1 MMNRLTS
8 ESETSSEI
16 TLRTFSV
23 PSPKDPILI
32 CGLPGSGYVGKL
44 GVDHLI
50 SVFGADKVL
59 EYYSASFPPHIV
71 VREDGQAKPIR
82 SELYHAR
89 TGTKNDLLLFTADAQ
104 PTTSRGEY
112 ELSDQVLRVAR
123 SYGVKTVY
131 SLAAYITGGFSKE
144 PRVFGTSTSSTMRE
158 KLAGEGV
165 QVMKEGGITGMNGIM
180 IGLATLYDMD
190 GICLLGETSGYLID
204 AGAARAI
211 LEALS
216 RLLSIKIE
224 LSMLTEKAEET
235 RQVIGQIQRMVEQQG
250 EPSQDRRT
258 DTRPGYIG

>member
-1 MMNRLTS
+1 
-8 ESETSSEI
+8 
-16 TLRTFSV
+16 
-23 PSPKDPILI
+23 
-32 CGLPGSGYVGKL
+32 
-44 GVDHLI
+44 
-50 SVFGADKVL
+50 
-59 EYYSASFPPHIV
+59 
-71 VREDGQAKPIR
+71 
-82 SELYHAR
+82 
-89 TGTKNDLLLFTADAQ
+89 
-104 PTTSRGEY
+104 
-112 ELSDQVLRVAR
+112 
-123 SYGVKTVY
+123 
-131 SLAAYITGGFSKE
+131 
-144 PRVFGTSTSSTMRE
+144 
-158 KLAGEGV
+158 
-165 QVMKEGGITGMNGIM
+165 MNGIM

>member
-1 MMNRLTS
+1 MTS

-23 PSPKDPILI
+23 PSPKNPILI

-50 SVFGADKVL
+50 SVFNADKVV
-59 EYYSASFPPHIV
+59 EYYSASFPPHV
-71 VREDGQAKPIR
+71 LVKDDGQARPIR

-89 TGTKNDLLLFTADAQ
+89 TGAANDLLLFTADAQ

-112 ELSDQVLRVAR
+112 ELSDQVLKLAR
-123 SYGVKTVY
+123 NYGVKTVY
-131 SLAAYITGGFSKE
+131 SLAAYITGGFAKE
-144 PRVFGTSTSSTMRE
+144 PRVFGTSTSPTMLA

-180 IGLATLYDMD
+180 IGLAGIYDMD

-204 AGAARAI
+204 AGAARAV

-216 RLLSIKIE
+216 RLLGIKIE

-235 RQVIGQIQRMVEQQG
+235 RQVISQIQRMVEQQG
-250 EPSQDRRT
+250 EPTQERKP